1 MMKEYYSVNTRYLK
15 DGWKYYS
22 DKEFEVDRHNAKIWH
37 YIVKP
42 DGEEVIMNFSPY
54 QYPSIEQIEQYTTV
68 GGPSTRPWPPPRRA
82 RNSSRT
88 R

>member
-1 MMKEYYSVNTRYLK
+1 MNTRYLK

-22 DKEFEVDRHNAKIWH
+22 DKEFEVDRHNSKIWH

-54 QYPSIEQIEQYTTV
+54 QYPSVEQIEQYIEELKK
-68 GGPSTRPWPPPRRA
+68 RE
-82 RNSSRT
+82 
-88 R
+88 

>member
-42 DGEEVIMNFSPY
+42 DGEEVTMNFSPY
-54 QYPSIEQIEQYTTV
+54 QYPSVEQIEQYIEELKK
-68 GGPSTRPWPPPRRA
+68 RE
-82 RNSSRT
+82 
-88 R
+88 

>member
-54 QYPSIEQIEQYTTV
+54 QYPSVQQIEQYIEELKK
-68 GGPSTRPWPPPRRA
+68 RE
-82 RNSSRT
+82 
-88 R
+88 